1 MENADTAPLHPT
13 VARVAVAAATYWVD
27 RPYSYLVP
35 EHLTDKVCAGVRVM
49 VPFSRGN
56 RRTEGIVL
64 SVGGAPEERP
74 LKALDTVLD
83 DAPVLSPAL
92 IKLALWMRE
101 RFFCTVFDAVKA
113 MLPAGLWY
121 TISAAYTLVPGIDRE
136 RAYEAA
142 GRSEAERR
150 ALDVIFA
157 HGGSATWQELQ
168 AAFGGSDAARALAAL
183 VKKGVLDTDGRELRR
198 VGDKRVRMVSLAVP
212 AEEAEALAAQ
222 KRRRAPQQAS
232 ILELLCTV
240 GKSSVR
246 ELCYFTGATQRS
258 VRALEDAGL
267 VEMEEAEEFR
277 RPSYRT
283 AERRELPVLN
293 AGQQAA
299 FEELRELTHRET
311 TPGAAL
317 LFGVTGSGKTTVYIR
332 LIDECLRR
340 GKSAI
345 LLVPEIALTPQMLMN
360 FSAHFGDE
368 IAVLH
373 SSLAI
378 GERYDEWKRIRS
390 GLARVVIGTRSA
402 VFAPV
407 PELGLLVIDEEQEY
421 TYKSE
426 NSPRYHARDV
436 AKFRCAQSGALL
448 LLGSATPDV
457 DSRYR
462 AETEA
467 YRFFTL
473 PARYNEMA
481 LPQVEIVDMKEE
493 LRRGNGGSVSEH
505 LRAELKKNLASGE
518 QSILF
523 LNRRGASKFIT
534 CGACGYTYACP
545 NCSVSLTWHSA
556 TKRLLCHYCGH
567 SRRAHESCPDCDGQ
581 LNYVGVGTQG
591 VEQELSEL
599 FPKIPVLRMDTD
611 TVQPAGS
618 HEALLDRFRED
629 RIPIMIGTQ
638 MVTKGLDFENVTLVG
653 VISADQSLYCGDYRA
668 AERTF
673 SLLTQVVG
681 RSGRGA
687 RAGRAVIQT
696 FTPGNQVI
704 CQAASQDY
712 ESFFASELALR
723 RAQGSPPFAEIY
735 ALTASGMDET
745 AVLRC
750 CTQMRAI
757 LQREL
762 ADRPENRVLGPAPL
776 PVVRV
781 MSRYRYR
788 VSLVGPGGAALRQ
801 LISSVLI
808 HCNTAR
814 EFRGVRVFA
823 DIDPP
828 E

>member
-1 MENADTAPLHPT
+1 MEHADAAPRRRT
-13 VARVAVAAATYWVD
+13 VARVAVRAATYWVD

-35 EHLTDKVCAGVRVM
+35 EHLADKAVAGVRVM

-64 SVGGAPEERP
+64 SVDEGDADAR
-74 LKALDTVLD
+74 LKVIDAVLD
-83 DAPVLSPAL
+83 DEPVLDAGML
-92 IKLALWMRE
+92 RLALWMRE
-101 RFFCTVFDAVKA
+101 RFFCTVFDAVKT

-121 TISAAYTLVPGIDRE
+121 SISEAYTIVPGLSRE
-136 RAYEAA
+136 DAYKAVGAA
-142 GRSEAERR
+142 DAERT
-150 ALDVIFA
+150 ALDAIFA
-157 HGGSATWQELQ
+157 RGGSAAVAELQ
-168 AAFGGSDAARALAAL
+168 SAFGDRDPAKALKSL
-183 VKKGVLDTDGRELRR
+183 VKKGVLDADARELRR
-198 VGDKRVRMVSLAVP
+198 VGDKRLRLVSLAVS
-212 AEEAEALAAQ
+212 AEEAVVYAAQ
-222 KRRRAPQQAS
+222 KKRRAPQQAA
-232 ILELLCTV
+232 ILELLSAIGQT
-240 GKSSVR
+240 SVR
-246 ELCYFTGATQRS
+246 ELCYFTGASGRS
-258 VRALEDAGL
+258 VSAL
-267 VEMEEAEEFR
+267 EEAELLRFDETEVFR
-277 RPSYRT
+277 RPQFQK
-283 AERRELPVLN
+283 AKPAALPALN
-293 AGQQAA
+293 QGQQKA
-299 FEELRELTHRET
+299 FEGLLAMADAGEK
-311 TPGAAL
+311 PGAAL
-317 LFGVTGSGKTTVYIR
+317 LFGVTGSGKTTIYIR
-332 LIDECLRR
+332 LIDELLRR
-340 GKSAI
+340 GKASL
-345 LLVPEIALTPQMLMN
+345 LLVPEIALTPQMLMA

-378 GERYDEWKRIRS
+378 GERYDEWKRIRA

-402 VFAPV
+402 VFAPLRD
-407 PELGLLVIDEEQEY
+407 LGLIVIDEEQED

-426 NSPRYHARDV
+426 NNPRYHARDV
-436 AKFRCAQSGALL
+436 AKFRCAEAGALL

-462 AETEA
+462 AETGA
-467 YRFFTL
+467 YRLFTL
-473 PARYNEMA
+473 PQRYNEMD

-493 LRRGNGGSVSEH
+493 LRRGRGGSISAR
-505 LRAELKKNLASGE
+505 LGAELAANIERGE

-523 LNRRGASKFIT
+523 LNRRGASKLIT

-567 SRRAHESCPDCDGQ
+567 SHKVDESCPACGGQ

-591 VEQELSEL
+591 VERELGEL
-599 FPKIPVLRMDTD
+599 FPGVSLLRMDAD
-611 TVQPAGS
+611 AVQPAGG
-618 HEALLDRFRED
+618 HEALLQRFREE
-629 RIPIMIGTQ
+629 RIPIMVGTQ

-668 AERTF
+668 SERSF
-673 SLLTQVVG
+673 SLLTQVIG

-696 FTPGNQVI
+696 FTPQNQI
-704 CQAASQDY
+704 IRQAADQDY
-712 ESFFASELALR
+712 EGFYRAELSLR
-723 RAQGSPPFAEIY
+723 RAQGSPPFSELY
-735 ALTASGMDET
+735 ALTAVGMDEA

-750 CTQMRAI
+750 CAQMRTI

-762 ADRPENRVLGPAPL
+762 RDDARVLGPAPL

-788 VSLVGPGGAALRQ
+788 VSVIGPGGATVRR
-801 LISSVLI
+801 LIGSVLV

-814 EFRGVRVFA
+814 EFRGISVFA
-823 DIDPP
+823 DINPT